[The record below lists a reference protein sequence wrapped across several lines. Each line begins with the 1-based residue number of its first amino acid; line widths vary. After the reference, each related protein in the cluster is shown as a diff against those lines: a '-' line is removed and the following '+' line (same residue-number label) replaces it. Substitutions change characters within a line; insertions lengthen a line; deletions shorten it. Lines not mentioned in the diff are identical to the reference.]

1 MKAFLRSLVTCSA
14 FIKKNIFSNVPSVY
28 SLPKLENPLYK
39 VSVLGKIC
47 IRLILWSTCVIK
59 VNQQILTIFKRLQN
73 HESWRADQTWDKATK
88 NQNPPPPKKNPKNKT
103 KQKTTP
109 RHICCPVV
117 NRFHGFSA
125 NFLQRRPR
133 SIEFFR
139 SVCPLANI
147 ASRIVVPWCQRHKC
161 YLCLF
166 MLFMS
171 LMVHGK
177 PGKTD
182 LHVISI

>member
-59 VNQQILTIFKRLQN
+59 VNRQILTIFKRLQN
-73 HESWRADQTWDKATK
+73 HESRRADQTWDKA
-88 NQNPPPPKKNPKNKT
+88 KKKQNKT
-103 KQKTTP
+103 KTTP

-117 NRFHGFSA
+117 NRFHGFHGFSA
-125 NFLQRRPR
+125 NFLQRFRRPR
-133 SIEFFR
+133 SIVWIFSISLPF
-139 SVCPLANI
+139 SNI
-147 ASRIVVPWCQRHKC
+147 ASRIVVSWCQRHVSDGAWKTRKNRLAC
-161 YLCLF
+161 YF
-166 MLFMS
+166 NMKNS
-171 LMVHGK
+171 
-177 PGKTD
+177 KTFTC
-182 LHVISI
+182 

>member
-1 MKAFLRSLVTCSA
+1 MHSAYPLVNLCNQSKSANIDNFQTIAKSRVVASWPNLRQSN
-14 FIKKNIFSNVPSVY
+14 KK
-28 SLPKLENPLYK
+28 
-39 VSVLGKIC
+39 
-47 IRLILWSTCVIK
+47 
-59 VNQQILTIFKRLQN
+59 
-73 HESWRADQTWDKATK
+73 TK
-88 NQNPPPPKKNPKNKT
+88 HPPPKKNPTKNK
-103 KQKTTP
+103 KQLTP

-117 NRFHGFSA
+117 NRFHGLSA

-133 SIEFFR
+133 SIVWIFFR

-147 ASRIVVPWCQRHKC
+147 ASRIVVSWCQRHKC

-182 LHVISI
+182 LHVISIWKIQKPSRVKGHIA